1 MKFSGATIKM
11 KATEQYVPVVLLAYC
26 YFFLNFPPNFF
37 YFRKMFSFLIKDQ
50 DES

>member
-1 MKFSGATIKM
+1 MKFSGVTIKM

-37 YFRKMFSFLIKDQ
+37 TLEKRFHS
-50 DES
+50 

>member
-1 MKFSGATIKM
+1 MKFSGVNIKK

-37 YFRKMFSFLIKDQ
+37 PLEKCFHS
-50 DES
+50 